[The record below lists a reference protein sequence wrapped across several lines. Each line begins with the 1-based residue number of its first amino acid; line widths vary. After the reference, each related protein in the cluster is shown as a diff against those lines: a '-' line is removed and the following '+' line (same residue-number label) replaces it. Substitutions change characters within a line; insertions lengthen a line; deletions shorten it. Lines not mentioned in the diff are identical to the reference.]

1 VAFIARSD
9 ATTAWK
15 YFGRLC
21 TISTITG
28 RAASAAWSVGNRWL
42 FRTGCALLMLAASRR
57 IPSPSIPSSTS
68 AACGWPVGDAGAGS
82 GVEVGGAVGV
92 GGSVGGGGGL
102 VVT

>member
-1 VAFIARSD
+1 
-9 ATTAWK
+9 
-15 YFGRLC
+15 
-21 TISTITG
+21 
-28 RAASAAWSVGNRWL
+28 
-42 FRTGCALLMLAASRR
+42 MLAASRR